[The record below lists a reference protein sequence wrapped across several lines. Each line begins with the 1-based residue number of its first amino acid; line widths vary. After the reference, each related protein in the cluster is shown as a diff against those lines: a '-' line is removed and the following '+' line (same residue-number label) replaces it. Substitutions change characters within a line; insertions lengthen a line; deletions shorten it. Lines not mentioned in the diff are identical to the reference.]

1 MKAPVQLEEVC
12 KVFGRGGRQV
22 VAVDNLSFEVLP
34 GEILALLG
42 PNGAGKTTTVKI
54 ICGLITPTRG
64 RIFILGLDIA
74 KRYRE
79 ALGHVGAVLEG
90 NRNIYWRLTVAEN
103 LEYFAHIRG
112 KSGPG
117 LRKRIARL
125 LEMVQL
131 SDRRND
137 TAQTLSRG
145 MQQRLAI
152 ACALVGDPEILL
164 LDEPTLGLDFE
175 SSEVIK
181 GEIQRLAREEGKAI
195 LLTTHQMELAQV
207 MADRVGVITRGRL
220 AVLDRLERLR
230 QLFAFGR
237 YEIHIEGTLSAEA
250 RVDLQ
255 KWEVRIHENQGQTT
269 LTFTIDDQ
277 SRLYRLIETLR
288 PHPIISVRRQ
298 EPDLAEIYLK
308 ILQREALHGTVGRAQ
323 G

>member
-181 GEIQRLAREEGKAI
+181 REIQRLAREEGKAI